1 MIDILGWAPSRD
13 VMCEALTKTAFP
25 SGLPLAEYLI
35 DEDTQERIP
44 DPRGGFKIR
53 MADGIEIDEVGPV
66 TKTPGQ
72 YDDDGTELV
81 PPDVVGG
88 WHVNFR
94 VTGDTEYLLTA
105 GIDQTDAET
114 GELLSVWERTRILAL
129 IPELDQTTLGVIR
142 EQGQTG
148 YVGLTGLRLY
158 DPGVVSRQTRIWL

>member
-13 VMCEALTKTAFP
+13 VMCEALTETTFP

-44 DPRGGFKIR
+44 DPRGGFKIK
-53 MADGIEIDEVGPV
+53 MADGIEIDEVGPIV
-66 TKTPGQ
+66 KGPGQ

-94 VTGDTEYLLTA
+94 VIGETEYLLTA
-105 GIDQTDAET
+105 GIDQT
-114 GELLSVWERTRILAL
+114 GEDGEPLTVWQRTRLLML
-129 IPELDQTTLGVIR
+129 IPELNPTWLPDIG
-142 EQGQTG
+142 EPGATG

-158 DPGVVSRQTRIWL
+158 DPGVVSRPARVWL